1 MCPPSDAACCYSSD
15 RSDSGQ
21 KLKQKPISQN
31 DEGWNRDEK
40 YEDKGQDSSSRI
52 KNDIGTHHA
61 GDGAAGAE
69 RWKGGVVIK
78 NNVRETGTDAASEVE
93 KKIGDVAEVI
103 FHVVSENPEEEHVP
117 GDVHEAAMHE
127 HAGENGQQCGF
138 QAAVSVE
145 SQADVIGDGGVGQ
158 LEGLLL
164 AVREREFVK
173 KDDDVRQNEKGI
185 DDRIGLPWVQVFERD
200 EHSLACWCKAPF

>member
-1 MCPPSDAACCYSSD
+1 MCPPSDASRGYRSD
-15 RSDSGQ
+15 RTDSGQ

-40 YEDKGQDSSSRI
+40 YEDQGQDSSARI
-52 KNDIGTHHA
+52 KNDIGAHHA

-69 RWKGGVVIK
+69 RWKGGVEIK

-93 KKIGDVAEVI
+93 KKVGEVAEVV

-127 HAGENGQQCGF
+127 HAGENGQECGF
-138 QAAVSVE
+138 EAAVAVE
-145 SQADVIGDGGVGQ
+145 GQANVVGDGGVGQ
-158 LEGLLL
+158 FEDLLL
-164 AVREREFVK
+164 AMGKGEFVK
-173 KDDDVRQNEKGI
+173 EDNDV
-185 DDRIGLPWVQVFERD
+185 
-200 EHSLACWCKAPF
+200 